1 MLGRGGGGLLTKNQ
15 SDSKTKAELLTKGRQ
30 VPSLR
35 KEGGGR
41 GGRSKGGGGK
51 EEGNL

>member
-1 MLGRGGGGLLTKNQ
+1 MTKNQ

-41 GGRSKGGGGK
+41 GAGLRGEEGGEREEEGG
-51 EEGNL
+51 EGNL